1 MWSFPGGCLR
11 CFVAARSGSTMRKTQ
26 MSTSVLH
33 YCSLIAR
40 TGWKSKNSGVFPP
53 NHPFWYGL
61 SIINHPFW
69 GTPIFAEKPT
79 VGIGLKTS
87 WGLLAM
93 LHRCRRGSSLEQVRS
108 NEDLHITYSR
118 LIFSKNLK
126 LVAWTLTSWSSSWL
140 IHHRFTL
147 LTATCRNTTTYKR
160 NIFCV
165 FLCKIPRI
173 FFDESRMWR
182 WWNGTQ
188 HRMSFSLVHMIIPS
202 RRGATRWTR
211 WIDTKVVVSDIV
223 FLHGLPPIPGGND
236 PIWFISIFFRWVGK
250 TTNYRYNLI

>member
-87 WGLLAM
+87 CVEQRQTVRLWPQGCCCHFWWLLAM

-160 NIFCV
+160 NIHV
-165 FLCKIPRI
+165 FFFAKFPR
-173 FFDESRMWR
+173 FF
-182 WWNGTQ
+182 
-188 HRMSFSLVHMIIPS
+188 L
-202 RRGATRWTR
+202 
-211 WIDTKVVVSDIV
+211 TKAGCEDGEMAPNTGCP
-223 FLHGLPPIPGGND
+223 FLLF
-236 PIWFISIFFRWVGK
+236 IW
-250 TTNYRYNLI
+250 